1 VNVMQRAC
9 MVAALV
15 SAMLVPGASLFAGPS
30 LHAKPLPEGRSFYIT
45 TIGFDFRVTKPLT
58 VSSTFFR
65 SDSSTYTTHTQP
77 SGRHMISS
85 ELGIMRNLNP
95 KHALGFSAYLGY
107 DLAGTM
113 HGGLN
118 VRGRRWLDH
127 RKSVDVTAGALL
139 LGWGGNGFEYP
150 GFVGTAS
157 MNFNDWENLKLTV
170 TALNVTVYPATSQQT
185 EVGAFLGYQIGG
197 KPGFVTQAVVVLIA
211 GLAGAVLAA
220 DPY

>member
-1 VNVMQRAC
+1 MLPGWRQGSTLSLPPL
-9 MVAALV
+9 AAI
-15 SAMLVPGASLFAGPS
+15 PFTAGS
-30 LHAKPLPEGRSFYIT
+30 YGLPL
-45 TIGFDFRVTKPLT
+45 
-58 VSSTFFR
+58 
-65 SDSSTYTTHTQP
+65 
-77 SGRHMISS
+77 
-85 ELGIMRNLNP
+85 
-95 KHALGFSAYLGY
+95 
-107 DLAGTM
+107 
-113 HGGLN
+113 
-118 VRGRRWLDH
+118 RGRRWLDH